1 MHWGRGCIPPQNVFS
16 RLQQQSKF
24 LVNLLYFA
32 KFCSWALSVKLQCYN
47 VCAMYCANFS
57 NPHHVLQGSTQLV
70 DATRARSGPEYCLF
84 VTQHIAQ
91 YIAYNTYYITKH
103 ASKTPGIFLSH
114 QIICSKRFFIS
125 MFLFRM
131 ATKLNLLDI

>member
-1 MHWGRGCIPPQNVFS
+1 MGSFGQ
-16 RLQQQSKF
+16 LAM
-24 LVNLLYFA
+24 L
-32 KFCSWALSVKLQCYN
+32 N

-57 NPHHVLQGSTQLV
+57 NPHHVLQGSTKLV

-103 ASKTPGIFLSH
+103 ASRTPGIFLSH
-114 QIICSKRFFIS
+114 QQTGSKRFFYLYVFFIQDG
-125 MFLFRM
+125 
-131 ATKLNLLDI
+131 N